1 MYYEIY
7 KDAQGHWRWRL
18 WAANAKII
26 ADSGEGYNDRR
37 DCEHAI
43 DLVKQSGDAPVRG

>member
-7 KDAQGHWRWRL
+7 KDASNQWRWRL

-26 ADSGEGYNDRR
+26 ADSGEGYIHRA

-43 DLVKQSGDAPVRG
+43 DLVKSSQDAPVKG